1 MSVTSDKEQQLLD
14 AITSIDKQIQAMD
27 KKLDIYIAR
36 TDEKLN
42 GLSKELQTSNN
53 NTEQQLKEIKEQIKS
68 QDNRL
73 WLMISGLFL
82 AFS

>member
-14 AITSIDKQIQAMD
+14 AITSIDKQIQGRD

-53 NTEQQLKEIKEQIKS
+53 NTEQQSLFVAYKTQI
-68 QDNRL
+68 R
-73 WLMISGLFL
+73 
-82 AFS
+82 